1 MIEKHLYSQGGIAFV
16 LMLLVSFLVA
26 CATSDEPPPPGKP
39 TPSANSGAMML
50 VVQPE
55 GTPVPVHL
63 YAPEPTAD
71 SVAPTRQT
79 ETEDF
84 VPDATVLAEHVP
96 PFLTFAGAQ
105 ENTTFPIQV
114 AEYIPAGYEL
124 DPWVVVVKGLPPQ
137 SDKTRGVIVRY
148 IREDGGLPPLELLV
162 EQYLA
167 EEVSSGGLVPSAPE
181 MVGAFEAQV
190 YEIPEAGV
198 VRLTWRDPEI
208 GVVYDIQSP
217 FEVEEALRVARSF
230 KPLDE

>member
-96 PFLTFAGAQ
+96 PFLTFEGAQ
-105 ENTTFPIQV
+105 ENATFPILI
-114 AEYIPAGYEL
+114 AEHIPAGYKL
-124 DPWVVVVKGLPPQ
+124 DPWVLVLKGLPPE
-137 SDKTRGVIVRY
+137 SNKTRGVIVRY
-148 IREDGGLPPLELLV
+148 IREDGGLPPLELAV
-162 EQYLA
+162 EQFLG
-167 EEVSSGGLVPSAPE
+167 EQVSSGGLVPSAPV

-190 YEIPEAGV
+190 YEVPEAGV
-198 VRLTWRDPEI
+198 VRLTWRDPEV

-217 FEVEEALRVARSF
+217 FDVEETLRVARSF
-230 KPLDE
+230 KPLAE